1 MGNRILE
8 IVVFL
13 MDHMRENHGSMPDM
27 DDVSLELRN
36 LGYSDGE
43 ISSAYTWVVDRFD
56 GSTETF
62 FTDFPIEHF
71 SNRVLTPY
79 ERIQLPSDVFG
90 FLIKLIN
97 LKVIDDEQFEAVL
110 ERSMTYGTRPISLD
124 QIKAIASAVLF
135 DEVVEPDGPSVFDAK
150 IDPSLNIN

>member
-1 MGNRILE
+1 MGNRVLE
-8 IVVFL
+8 IVVYL
-13 MDHMRENHGSMPDM
+13 MDHMRENNGSLPDM
-27 DDVSLELRN
+27 DDISLELLN

-56 GSTETF
+56 GNGETF
-62 FTDFPIEHF
+62 FTDFPDEHF

-79 ERIQLPSDVFG
+79 ERLQLPPDAFG

-97 LKVIDDEQFEAVL
+97 LKVIDDEQLEAVL
-110 ERSMTYGTRPISLD
+110 ERTMTYGTRPVSLE

-135 DEVVEPDGPSVFDAK
+135 DEMVEPDAPSVFDAK

>member
-8 IVVFL
+8 IVVYL
-13 MDHMRENHGSMPDM
+13 MDQMRENNGGLPDVEE
-27 DDVSLELRN
+27 VSSELRT
-36 LGYSDGE
+36 LGYSQSE
-43 ISSAYTWVVDRFD
+43 IKSAYTWVVDRFD
-56 GSTETF
+56 GSSETF

-79 ERIQLPSDVFG
+79 ERLQLPPEAFG

-97 LKVIDDEQFEAVL
+97 LKVIDDEQLEAVL
-110 ERSMTYGTRPISLD
+110 ERTLNYGGRPISMD

-135 DEVVEPDGPSVFDAK
+135 DEVTEPDAPSVFDSK